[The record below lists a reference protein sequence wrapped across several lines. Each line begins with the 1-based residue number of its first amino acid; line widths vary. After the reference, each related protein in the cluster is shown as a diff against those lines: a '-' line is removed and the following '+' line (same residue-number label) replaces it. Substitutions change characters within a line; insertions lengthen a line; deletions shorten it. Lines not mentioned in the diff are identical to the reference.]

1 MGEQEEHAITPR
13 REFVRDLRISAPIGW
28 SAGAT
33 DCIVC
38 DRPRSRIPT
47 VMPTETLSITGQR
60 GLSIPAT
67 LMRAG
72 GRELAVLFPGL
83 TYRNTLPVM
92 HFSRLLML
100 SRGADVFA
108 VNYAYD
114 RARGFRDSSDRE
126 QLEWIAAD
134 GRAALATALG
144 LGSYGRVTVIGKS
157 LGTGMGRSRR
167 AATVIGKS
175 LGTLA
180 MGWAVPDEPRLAG
193 ADLVWLTPSLRRNG
207 LSERMLSFK
216 QRSIIVIGTRDPAY
230 DEPLIEEFREGGI
243 EVVVVP
249 DADHGLER
257 QGDALGSVAALGE
270 MVHHV
275 SAWLDRRR

>member
-157 LGTGMGRSRR
+157 LGT
-167 AATVIGKS
+167 
-175 LGTLA
+175 LA